1 MRKIKIAQRNL
12 HLSDHLCSLNL
23 TCRYTMKYVRDI
35 YLLSISTNCTK
46 ILCFELFLQYEKKR
60 WKRDMLSFL
69 FDKIQE
75 ECF

>member
-1 MRKIKIAQRNL
+1 MRKIKTAQRNL

-46 ILCFELFLQYEKKR
+46 ILCFELFLQYEKKKMEER
-60 WKRDMLSFL
+60 HAIFL
-69 FDKIQE
+69 I
-75 ECF
+75 